1 MMEIIDENTFKIMTL
16 LNNLVVSVEFKTVN

>member
-16 LNNLVVSVEFKTVN
+16 LNNLVVSVEFKTVT